1 MTTMP
6 NACRRCLSDPATQNG
21 LCITCNSSTPNPRRA
36 YTPVNSVS
44 NLSVD
49 DVARL
54 VRDLTPAQKARVVHV
69 HHAAYDTYI
78 GRRCGTL
85 AASKWCNIFR
95 LDRDSERRHVL
106 RQYTDHL
113 LAATPLLADLHELRG
128 KTLGCWCRKPG
139 HDVLCHGL
147 VLVALADRLAPPH
160 YYDRCASCDK
170 LTVDCLCSEGRCIEC
185 EALYLDCTC
194 IP

>member
-1 MTTMP
+1 MDLTLLTT
-6 NACRRCLSDPATQNG
+6 
-21 LCITCNSSTPNPRRA
+21 
-36 YTPVNSVS
+36 
-44 NLSVD
+44 D

-85 AASKWCNIFR
+85 AASKWCNLFR
-95 LDRDSERRHVL
+95 LDRESERRHVL

-113 LAATPLLADLHELRG
+113 LTNTPLLADLQELEG

-147 VLVALADRLAPPH
+147 VLVALCDEQQDREHIEMPTACMRCLIEPANGDDLCSTCRTGTVITPRLASK
-160 YYDRCASCDK
+160 A
-170 LTVDCLCSEGRCIEC
+170 
-185 EALYLDCTC
+185 
-194 IP
+194 

>member
-1 MTTMP
+1 M
-6 NACRRCLSDPATQNG
+6 D
-21 LCITCNSSTPNPRRA
+21 ITKLT
-36 YTPVNSVS
+36 
-44 NLSVD
+44 VD

-95 LDRDSERRHVL
+95 LDRESERRHVL

-113 LAATPLLADLHELRG
+113 LAATRLLADLHELRG

-147 VLVALADRLAPPH
+147 VLVAL
-160 YYDRCASCDK
+160 CD
-170 LTVDCLCSEGRCIEC
+170 
-185 EALYLDCTC
+185 ALGS
-194 IP
+194 

>member
-1 MTTMP
+1 M
-6 NACRRCLSDPATQNG
+6 D
-21 LCITCNSSTPNPRRA
+21 ITKLT
-36 YTPVNSVS
+36 
-44 NLSVD
+44 VD

-95 LDRDSERRHVL
+95 LDRESERRHVL

-113 LAATPLLADLHELRG
+113 LAATPLLADLHELRD

-147 VLVALADRLAPPH
+147 VLVAL
-160 YYDRCASCDK
+160 CDAAAGGHM
-170 LTVDCLCSEGRCIEC
+170 LTLDQLEPLMSQDQGEQSWHATHCIEC
-185 EALYLDCTC
+185 EADTLDCTC